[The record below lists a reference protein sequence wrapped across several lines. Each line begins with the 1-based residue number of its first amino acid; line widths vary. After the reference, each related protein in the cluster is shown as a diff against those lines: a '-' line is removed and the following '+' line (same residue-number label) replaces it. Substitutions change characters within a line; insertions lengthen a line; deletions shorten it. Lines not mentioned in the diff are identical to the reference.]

1 MENEAL
7 TQTNSSE
14 HNEEPKRK
22 KKKTGPWIV
31 RLIQGAI
38 VGVGGIIPGISGG
51 VLCAVFGLYEPLMEV
66 LAHPIKGFK
75 KNFKLILPVV
85 IGIAIGFVALA
96 KLVALM
102 FRSNEAIATSLFVGL
117 ILGELP
123 SLWNEAGEYGKR
135 KKSSFICMAVAFVI
149 LFASL
154 LVLELGT
161 EMKITPNPLWFGVSG
176 TFLGL
181 GVVIPGMS
189 GSAPLTFLG
198 LYEPLM
204 NVISAV
210 TDGALG
216 FLGGKLGFSAAVD
229 MMGFENVIPAGIGLL
244 IPFVVLSRPIHY
256 CLKKFPSQMYH
267 TIFGVVLATT
277 IPTIIFKI
285 GFADLPLIKLGF
297 ILLGF
302 VLAWLVDLL
311 SRKYSA

>member
-7 TQTNSSE
+7 TQTGEKEN
-14 HNEEPKRK
+14 K

-75 KNFKLILPVV
+75 KNFRLILPVV
-85 IGIAIGFVALA
+85 IGIAVGFLALA
-96 KLVALM
+96 KVVSLM
-102 FRSNEAIATSLFVGL
+102 FKSNEEIATALFVGL

-123 SLWNEAGEYGKR
+123 SLWKEAGEYGKR
-135 KKSSFICMAVAFVI
+135 KLSSFICMTVAFLV
-149 LFASL
+149 LFSAL

-161 EMKITPNPLWFGVSG
+161 EMNITPNPIWFGISG
-176 TFLGL
+176 MFLGL

-204 NVISAV
+204 NVISSV
-210 TDGALG
+210 TEGALG
-216 FLGGKLGFSAAVD
+216 FLSGKLNFTSAVD
-229 MMGFENVIPAGIGLL
+229 MMGFENVIPAGVGIL
-244 IPFVVLSRPIHY
+244 IPFVVLSRPIHF

-285 GFADLPLIKLGF
+285 GFGEIPLIKLGF
-297 ILLGF
+297 IVIGF
-302 VLAWLVDLL
+302 ACAWLVDIL
-311 SRKYSA
+311 SRKYAA